1 MLIPRNLL
9 HFGYDLKIYN
19 NIMLKE
25 IDIAD
30 FSYIFEWQKHIR
42 KKEKKNWLKCK
53 LETQRRTH

>member
-1 MLIPRNLL
+1 MV
-9 HFGYDLKIYN
+9 
-19 NIMLKE
+19 KE